1 MKPNGLEIFNAYL
14 ERQDDKLKPGLVALR
29 ELILSIVPDAEES
42 FSYQVHCFKH
52 IYMLVGIGITKE
64 SCSLYTM
71 SPPLIKKMKEELI
84 GYKASGA
91 TIHFR
96 PGEILPVDL
105 IKKIVLTR
113 IDENEVLAIS
123 RGKKK

>member
-52 IYMLVGIGITKE
+52 IYMLVGIGVTKE

-71 SPPLIKKMKEELI
+71 SPPLIKKMKEELK

-91 TIHFR
+91 TIHFK
-96 PGEILPVDL
+96 PDDHLPVNL
-105 IKKIVLTR
+105 IAKIVLNR
-113 IDENEVLAIS
+113 IQENEALALG